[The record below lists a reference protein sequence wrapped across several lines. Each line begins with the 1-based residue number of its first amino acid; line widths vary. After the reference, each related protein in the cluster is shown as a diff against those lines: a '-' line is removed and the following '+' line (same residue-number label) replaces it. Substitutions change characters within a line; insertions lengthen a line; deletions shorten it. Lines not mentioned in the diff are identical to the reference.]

1 MRHALILFL
10 IAVAAGCNRSIVV
23 EESVRIV
30 DPHSGWYDVG
40 IQSDGKNKL
49 VPSIAFKLQ
58 NVSQAPIRN
67 IQVNAI
73 FYRAN
78 LDEPW
83 DESFV
88 MAIDR
93 NGVAA
98 GVTSREIVLRT
109 NAGYTGEQ
117 ARLQMLQNKEFVD
130 AKVVIFG
137 KHGSRTWA
145 KLAEYPIDR
154 QLLTQ

>member
-1 MRHALILFL
+1 MRHALILL
-10 IAVAAGCNRSIVV
+10 LMLGAAACRSVEVEKVV
-23 EESVRIV
+23 TII
-30 DPHSGWYDVG
+30 DPHTGWYDVG
-40 IQSDGKNKL
+40 VQPGGKNKL
-49 VPSIAFKLQ
+49 VPSIAFTLQ
-58 NVSQAPIRN
+58 NVSPASIRN

-73 FYRAN
+73 FYRVN

-83 DESFV
+83 DEYFV
-88 MAIDR
+88 MAIGRDGL
-93 NGVAA
+93 NSGA
-98 GVTSREIVLRT
+98 TSREIVLRS

-130 AKVVIFG
+130 ARVVIFG

-145 KLAEYPIDR
+145 RLAEYPIDR